1 MVRQDSRVLQDLA
14 MVWQDLARVRQDLEG
29 SGRTWPGSGKP
40 LEASGTGV
48 RPGLEGGPKT
58 TFSRNARNGFP
69 RLRGA
74 LGAPKTPPGGA
85 LGPHRA
91 HGP

>member
-1 MVRQDSRVLQDLA
+1 MVRQDSRVRQDLA
-14 MVWQDLARVRQDLEG
+14 MVWQDLARVRQDLA
-29 SGRTWPGSGKP
+29 GSGKP
-40 LEASGTGV
+40 LAGLRQARKASGTGV

-74 LGAPKTPPGGA
+74 LGGPGGPKSTP
-85 LGPHRA
+85 LG
-91 HGP
+91 GPTAP

>member
-69 RLRGA
+69 RLRGP
-74 LGAPKTPPGGA
+74 LGGPWGPKIPSPR
-85 LGPHRA
+85 GP
-91 HGP
+91 